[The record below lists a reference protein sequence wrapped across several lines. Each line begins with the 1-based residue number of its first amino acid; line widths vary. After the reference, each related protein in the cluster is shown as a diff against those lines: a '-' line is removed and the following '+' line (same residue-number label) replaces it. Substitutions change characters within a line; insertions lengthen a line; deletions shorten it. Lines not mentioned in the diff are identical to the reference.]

1 MHRMFYSVIYCMLL
15 IIQCQC
21 AAFLSSFMQSFQLFS
36 VLIMP
41 KPDTVYAYYWT
52 CLCFFV
58 YLFTLCAC
66 LSSFIVLLIF
76 EQFCSIFPFFP
87 CIDYAKKSDNV
98 YAYNWTG
105 FRCFMYLFTECA
117 CLSSVN
123 VLPIF
128 VQLCINLILFMHIT
142 EHVYAYSFSFF
153 IWRQPIHIDF
163 ISPDIWFFQHKY
175 CTRCS
180 EYMII

>member
-1 MHRMFYSVIYCMLL
+1 MRL

-36 VLIMP
+36 VLIMQ

-52 CLCFFV
+52 CLHFLYTYLLYAPVYPVSLCF
-58 YLFTLCAC
+58 
-66 LSSFIVLLIF
+66 LSLISSVQYFQFFLVLIM
-76 EQFCSIFPFFP
+76 QN
-87 CIDYAKKSDNV
+87 SDNV

-105 FRCFMYLFTECA
+105 LRCFMYLFTECT

-128 VQLCINLILFMHIT
+128 VQLCINLILFMHII

-153 IWRQPIHIDF
+153 VWRQPIHIDF
-163 ISPDIWFFQHKY
+163 ISPDVWFFQHKY